1 MCKKHLWLCLIHSGR
16 LITELRTECCRISTS
31 IVKTKWKIQ
40 NINHLKNW
48 QKERASGQYQHQE
61 SGFNFLKWCRF
72 EECKVTFPPSV
83 AFVSLLWRCEET
95 RGRSLDV
102 VTAASPSWR
111 LQGHCLIHAAQR
123 KEHIASGFFFL
134 WLTFLSLSVFHFLC
148 LCHRCS

>member
-40 NINHLKNW
+40 SINHLKNW
-48 QKERASGQYQHQE
+48 QKERASGQYQDQE
-61 SGFNFLKWCRF
+61 SGFNFLKWCSF

-83 AFVSLLWRCEET
+83 AFVSLLWWCEET

-148 LCHRCS
+148 LCHHCS